1 MDDRWVLID
10 EQTGLHVG
18 WYFWLRLLD
27 EVNRSARYGAPFGLL
42 LLDAEECD
50 ASKRAL
56 IEAAGCVPT
65 AIRATDLGGIL
76 GPGRVGVILVEQD
89 VASAE
94 VARDRVMER
103 MTGSLPKDVRFEAQL
118 LCYPR
123 DAVAISALLT
133 AGWPH
138 TERRQEQAQRSA

>member
-1 MDDRWVLID
+1 MDDRWVLFD
-10 EQTGLHVG
+10 EETGLHVG

-42 LLDAEECD
+42 LLDAEDCD

-56 IEAAGCVPT
+56 NAAAACVPA
-65 AIRATDLGGIL
+65 AIRATDFGGII

-89 VASAE
+89 EASAE
-94 VARDRVMER
+94 LARARVLER
-103 MTGSLPKDVRFEAQL
+103 VDESLPRGVRFDAHL

-123 DAVAISALLT
+123 DAVGISALLT
-133 AGWPH
+133 GGWPQGQNGRA
-138 TERRQEQAQRSA
+138 ELRRPA